1 MCYEGV
7 TKSIG
12 VSNYTQDHLE
22 ELLQYCRFK
31 PAVLQVIHVSIYCL
45 YIWLFCFLYN
55 GDNKLCLWPSSQD
68 NPSELIPAKI
78 CQRNHSLS
86 PWHLP
91 FNRVPTYL
99 ERQEESG
106 NWGGQ
111 GRVWELCWW
120 SWKNSMV
127 ADCATVAVILCQ
139 ARSIMSYITY
149 KLLTLHNWNC
159 KQLCKVK
166 VSTLLIV
173 PTEWISS
180 TLA

>member
-1 MCYEGV
+1 MLWRCNKINWCV
-7 TKSIG
+7 
-12 VSNYTQDHLE
+12 
-22 ELLQYCRFK
+22 ELHSRSLRGTV
-31 PAVLQVIHVSIYCL
+31 AVLSFQTCCLTGDTCINLLPLYLTLLLFVQRRQQTLFMTVIPGQPQWVDTSKNLPKKSVTH
-45 YIWLFCFLYN
+45 
-55 GDNKLCLWPSSQD
+55 
-68 NPSELIPAKI
+68 
-78 CQRNHSLS
+78 
-86 PWHLP
+86 WHLP

>member
-1 MCYEGV
+1 MYQFIA
-7 TKSIG
+7 SIFDSFAFCTTATTNSVYDRHPG
-12 VSNYTQDHLE
+12 TTPVSWYQ
-22 ELLQYCRFK
+22 QKF
-31 PAVLQVIHVSIYCL
+31 
-45 YIWLFCFLYN
+45 
-55 GDNKLCLWPSSQD
+55 
-68 NPSELIPAKI
+68 AKEI
-78 CQRNHSLS
+78 SHSLS